1 MKFLFIVFLIIST
14 HTFGQADTG
23 LAAIEEFQKELNKEY
38 KDKVKS
44 PLDPKVR
51 KHFKGHEF
59 FQADLKYRVTATLRI
74 TEPAPFFKMKTSS
87 MATPEYRV
95 FGVVEFVLDGTTFK
109 LPVYQ
114 SKKLMA
120 TDTYRDYLF
129 FPFTDLTNGTL
140 TYPGGRYIEL
150 SIPKEGSEIV
160 IDFNQAYNPYCAYS
174 TRYSCPVVPAE
185 NHLDIEILAGVKY
198 TPKK

>member
-1 MKFLFIVFLIIST
+1 MKFLFIAFLIISI
-14 HTFGQADTG
+14 HALGQSSNG
-23 LAAIEEFQKELNKEY
+23 LFEIEKFQKDLNREY

-44 PLDPKVR
+44 PLDPKAR

-59 FQADLKYRVTATLRI
+59 FNADLKYQVKATLRI

-87 MATPEYRV
+87 MATPEYRIYGFV
-95 FGVVEFVLDGTTFK
+95 DFVLDGTTFEI
-109 LPVYQ
+109 PVYQ
-114 SKKLMA
+114 SKMLMA

-150 SIPKEGSEIV
+150 NIPKEGKEIV
-160 IDFNQAYNPYCAYS
+160 VDFNKAYNPYCAYS

>member
-1 MKFLFIVFLIIST
+1 MKLLFICFFIIST
-14 HTFGQADTG
+14 QALAQTDNG
-23 LAAIEEFQKELNKEY
+23 LAEIEKFQKELNKEY
-38 KDKVKS
+38 KDKTKS

-59 FQADLKYRVTATLRI
+59 FEANLKYRVTATLRV
-74 TEPAPFFKMKTSS
+74 TEPVPFFKMKTSS
-87 MATPEYRV
+87 VALPEYRV
-95 FGVVEFVLDGTTFK
+95 YGMVEFVLDGTAFI

-114 SKKLMA
+114 SKQLMA
-120 TDTYRDYLF
+120 TETYRDHLF

-150 SIPKEGSEIV
+150 SIPKEGSEIT

-198 TPKK
+198 TSKK